1 MSLPTIDLD
10 LPGWTLRAW
19 RLDDADSLALHANN
33 IRVWRNMSDRFPYPY
48 TLEIAQHWV
57 ESGHVD
63 FGGDNWAIAFEGL
76 AVGGAGIL
84 PGAGPSACSVEIGYW
99 LGEPYWGRG
108 AVTRVVAA
116 LTAQALARPGVTRVF
131 APVHADN
138 PASMRVLE
146 KNGFE
151 REGLQRRAVLKAGAP
166 IDITTWARIR
176 PQR

>member
-1 MSLPTIDLD
+1 MSLPTIDLE

-19 RLDDADSLALHANN
+19 RPGDAESLARHANN
-33 IRVWRNMSDRFPYPY
+33 IRVWRHMSDRFPYPY

-57 ESGHVD
+57 TRGHVE
-63 FGGDNWAIAFEGL
+63 FGGDNWAIAFDDL
-76 AVGGAGIL
+76 AVGGAGIH

-108 AVTRVVAA
+108 VVTRVAAA
-116 LTAQALARPGVTRVF
+116 LTRIAFESPGVSRVF

-138 PASMRVLE
+138 PASMRVLA

-151 REGLQRRAVLKAGAP
+151 REGLQRQAVLKASEP

-176 PQR
+176 PSR